1 MAEKSGEPPARVGW
15 AVAGVIPIL
24 VIVNVVDVRVAHAS
38 LVLGRPAP
46 RGSWPSP
53 VGLGSAGRNSAWAA
67 ERGGAG

>member
-1 MAEKSGEPPARVGW
+1 MAEKSGEPPGRVGW

-24 VIVNVVDVRVAHAS
+24 AAVNVVDVRVAHAS
-38 LVLGRPAP
+38 LVLGRAP